1 MAGADRS
8 SGKLIMTSF
17 SVSVSSQKN
26 SAPAGGC
33 SESRAAYRASRAVCA
48 EPPPLGRFGARDR
61 IPAGTSR
68 FYPQSVGREP
78 KRRLVRPKAAGIL
91 RPFWGRAVHKLPI
104 AGNPSEVQ
112 AGWRWRACKH
122 GFGVTM
128 KYVASS
134 TVLRSQ
140 AHDAGEV
147 ATVWDGLI
155 SGHWSLVGRF
165 DRDGKRHLL
174 LRRNRAAE
182 RAAVTLT
189 PHEASVVD
197 YAVLGHSNKRMAYE
211 LAISQS
217 NVSECLRRACAKLGV
232 GTRAGLMELV
242 STKMATYAGAETRV
256 ALSFA
261 LPRPESA
268 TPAVLTASEQSVFRA
283 LLAGQSNSAIAA
295 SRGRASRTIANQ
307 VAAIFRKLHVSSRAE
322 LLASRAIRQSVH
334 SFSVTPF
341 PEGVALHIER
351 AKQRPRRRLDPEAT
365 AAAAPF
371 AIAARVGATATRAG

>member
-1 MAGADRS
+1 ME
-8 SGKLIMTSF
+8 
-17 SVSVSSQKN
+17 
-26 SAPAGGC
+26 GG
-33 SESRAAYRASRAVCA
+33 
-48 EPPPLGRFGARDR
+48 
-61 IPAGTSR
+61 
-68 FYPQSVGREP
+68 
-78 KRRLVRPKAAGIL
+78 
-91 RPFWGRAVHKLPI
+91 
-104 AGNPSEVQ
+104 
-112 AGWRWRACKH
+112 KH

-140 AHDAGEV
+140 AHDANEAHDAGEA
-147 ATVWDGLI
+147 ATVWDGLM

-182 RAAVTLT
+182 RAPVTLT

-211 LAISQS
+211 LGISQP

-242 STKMATYAGAETRV
+242 STKMATYPGTETRV
-256 ALSFA
+256 VLSFP

-268 TPAVLTASEQSVFRA
+268 TPAILTASEQSVFRA

-307 VAAIFRKLHVSSRAE
+307 VAAIFRKLHVGSRAE
-322 LLASRAIRQSVH
+322 LLASRAIRESVH

-341 PEGVALHIER
+341 PESVGLHVER
-351 AKQRPRRRLDPEAT
+351 AKQRRRRRPEASATT
-365 AAAAPF
+365 AAF
-371 AIAARVGATATRAG
+371 ASAVRAGVTAPRAG